1 METINN
7 DTNIKKTKT
16 KRAKQSTKE
25 LSDSLDQGII
35 NHNTETGEHEII
47 INKGD
52 YKLDIENIENIEN
65 DNLVTIQEIKKKT
78 RKCNAS
84 KKQPFL
90 KNNNIEVL
98 INIKNNLLKSLSDID
113 DLINNF
119 NPPNNLN
126 LCL

>member
-7 DTNIKKTKT
+7 DINIKKTKT

-52 YKLDIENIENIEN
+52 YKLDIENIEN

-119 NPPNNLN
+119 NPPNTLN
-126 LCL
+126 LSL